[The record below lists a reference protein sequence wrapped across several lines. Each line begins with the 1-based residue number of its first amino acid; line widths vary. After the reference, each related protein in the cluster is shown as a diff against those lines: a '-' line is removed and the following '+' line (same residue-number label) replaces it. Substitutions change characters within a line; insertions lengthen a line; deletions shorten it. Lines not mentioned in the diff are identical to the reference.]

1 MFNELMNNTITQ
13 HQRSR
18 RKFWP
23 TDPEYITKDMKMTP
37 AYKAEKKQLKEK
49 LAEMNKDME
58 QSTPIFSPRFQVTK
72 IISGLCSA
80 FVTLSQAV

>member
-1 MFNELMNNTITQ
+1 
-13 HQRSR
+13 
-18 RKFWP
+18 
-23 TDPEYITKDMKMTP
+23 MKMTP